1 MNYKEVRF
9 EIHPGD
15 EGIAEIIV
23 ALLSPV
29 GYESFTE
36 ENGCLLAYIREQ
48 EYSPQA
54 IDDAL
59 RGLISKGNNLSWQA
73 VTIPGQNWNALWESN
88 FPPVVIG
95 NICRIR
101 APFHDSLP
109 GFAYEILIEP
119 KMSFGTGHHAT
130 TSLMISWML
139 ELDIENKDVLD
150 LGCGTG
156 ILAILAAKMKA
167 RSVIA
172 IDNEEW
178 AYTNTME
185 NIELN
190 HVSTVHA
197 FLGDASL
204 LKEKDFDII
213 LANINLNTLSRD
225 MSVFRVALRPKGLL
239 LLSGFLENDEKT
251 LLAVAASL
259 GLTFKKNRIKNG
271 WASILLQK

>member
-9 EIHPGD
+9 DIHPWD
-15 EGIAEIIV
+15 ESVAEIIM
-23 ALLSPV
+23 ALLSPI
-29 GYESFTE
+29 GFESFTN
-36 ENGCLLAYIREQ
+36 ENGCLLAYIREPDF
-48 EYSPQA
+48 SPQA
-54 IDDAL
+54 IDEAL
-59 RGLISKGNNLSWQA
+59 SGFIHEGSAFSWQA

-88 FPPVVIG
+88 FPPVVIDDV
-95 NICRIR
+95 CRIR
-101 APFHDSLP
+101 APFHESLP

-130 TSLMISWML
+130 TSLMITGML
-139 ELDIENKDVLD
+139 ELGIDNKDVLD

-167 RSVIA
+167 SSVTA

-178 AYTNTME
+178 AYTNSLE
-185 NIELN
+185 NIDLN
-190 HVSTVHA
+190 HVSLVRA

-204 LKEKDFDII
+204 LEGKAFDII

-225 MSVFRVALRPKGLL
+225 MGLYKNALRTNGFL
-239 LLSGFLENDEKT
+239 LLSGFLESDTET
-251 LLAVAASL
+251 LLAVAAAS
-259 GLTFKKNRIKNG
+259 GLTSRKNRIKNG

>member
-1 MNYKEVRF
+1 M
-9 EIHPGD
+9 
-15 EGIAEIIV
+15 
-23 ALLSPV
+23 LSPI
-29 GYESFTE
+29 GFESFTE
-36 ENGCLLAYIREQ
+36 ENGCMLAYIREP
-48 EYSPQA
+48 EYSPRA

-59 RGLISKGNNLSWQA
+59 SGFIHEGTNLSWQA

-95 NICRIR
+95 DICRIR

-130 TSLMISWML
+130 TSLMITGML
-139 ELDIENKDVLD
+139 ELGIENKDVLD

-178 AYTNTME
+178 AYTNTLE
-185 NIELN
+185 NIDLN

-197 FLGDASL
+197 FLGDAAL
-204 LKEKDFDII
+204 LKGKDFDIF

-225 MSVFRVALRPKGLL
+225 MNVYRDALRPKGLL
-239 LLSGFLENDEKT
+239 LLSGFLENDVET

-259 GLTFKKNRIKNG
+259 GLTFKKNRIKNN